1 MFETGWLSGDPGF
14 GRFLKLQIG
23 SFIGFLF
30 LDSHFLSHSSMV
42 RVRDWLFPLT
52 DSEYEELTKFLEK
65 SFIKIL
71 DSIIMEL

>member
-23 SFIGFLF
+23 SFAGFLF

-42 RVRDWLFPLT
+42 SRYWLFPLA
-52 DSEYEELTKFLEK
+52 DSKYEELTKFLEK